1 MILEQTKGFVQ
12 SQLNYI
18 EPEVY
23 TTKYA
28 SIQYPMLMPVD
39 TMAPDW
45 TRGITRYTS
54 DGTGRPRFIGAAG
67 RDVPR
72 VSLRRAQ
79 IDRVVEM
86 AALGYDWTLDELQTA
101 MMLGQS
107 LDAEKARVCRFEAE
121 KEIDRIALYGDET
134 LQWDGLINMTDDAIV
149 RYDADQNA
157 AANARSWDN
166 KDSDEIKKDIDRALS
181 GVYVDTLQVE
191 RADTVAL
198 PVEAWDLLVEKR
210 IPHTDTPL
218 MRYFME
224 NNIYTME
231 TGLPLR
237 IRTIRGL
244 ETAGTGSVVPGHGR
258 MIAYCNR
265 SDVLRLHLPMPYR
278 FLPMYQQSSMAWVVD
293 GIFRI
298 GGLEVRLPKCFRY
311 VDGILSP

>member
-23 TTKYA
+23 TFKYA

-54 DGTGRPRFIGAAG
+54 DGSGRPKFISAAG

-72 VSLRRAQ
+72 VELRRAQ

-86 AALGYDWTLDELQTA
+86 AALGYDWTLDELQTS
-101 MMLGQS
+101 MMLGQN
-107 LDAEKARVCRFEAE
+107 LDSEKARICRFEAE
-121 KEIDRIALYGDET
+121 KEIDRIALYGDES
-134 LQWDGLINMTDDAIV
+134 LNWDGLINMTDAQIPKVEADV
-149 RYDADQNA
+149 VSSSRSWETKDADA
-157 AANARSWDN
+157 
-166 KDSDEIKKDIDRALS
+166 IKKDVDRALS

-191 RADTVAL
+191 RADTIAL

-218 MRYFME
+218 MRYFMD

-244 ETAGTGSVVPGHGR
+244 ETAGTQTNTMGHGR

-298 GGLEVRLPKCFRY
+298 GGLEIRLPKCFRY
-311 VDGILSP
+311 VDGIITP